1 MGANLHYK
9 LNSKARIHFSGLREW
24 RRERQTRN
32 AFQNDANINYLS
44 EQLATIGEFG
54 LSSREKIYGKADELK
69 RSIDEK
75 NEKVKSL
82 TAEIPTLKSE
92 ISQLHYLFSTM
103 SSTSKPD
110 AMTQITELAAVCP
123 KGRHD
128 VAQHRQTGGAGNRR
142 QVRNTHRGRY
152 FKFGEAAEALTQL
165 YLLNQRCMCF

>member
-1 MGANLHYK
+1 MAAGT
-9 LNSKARIHFSGLREW
+9 
-24 RRERQTRN
+24 QTRI
-32 AFQNDANINYLS
+32 AYQNDANINYLS

-54 LSSREKIYGKADELK
+54 FSSREKIYGKADELK

-110 AMTQITELAAVCP
+110 AMTQITELAAV
-123 KGRHD
+123 
-128 VAQHRQTGGAGNRR
+128 
-142 QVRNTHRGRY
+142 
-152 FKFGEAAEALTQL
+152 
-165 YLLNQRCMCF
+165 